1 MNVNNVS
8 GNNIYTSTASV
19 NSQEQKGSAVSSS
32 YAQNPIATSFKAN
45 MPPQQSQTQSPAI
58 PATPN
63 NIRTQ
68 FATKEEQDKFIQVA
82 MNLDKQ
88 GKQSLELLLKSGIL
102 LSNKSNDKSTT
113 LDSLYKMVS
122 TPRLQGLTPQTVL
135 AETVNTIANPFVIT
149 QSFGDIPKEY
159 MNQIV
164 QQAKPNPKT
173 PGDKID
179 SKTIDVRNSSA
190 CVSASIEFNLA
201 MKMPAEFARFAEG
214 LTSPKMSVDKT
225 INLKNLTDNT
235 LDSIYLLNM
244 FEIPYKADNFDKAT
258 LTLAPDK
265 NSYIRA
271 QIQNSNKDHLERSLV
286 DVLMQSTFMNV
297 GSQGTYD
304 SLTDI
309 RGGKFNEDNKGLIE
323 FEKTFTESIVQ
334 DKNKMSVTYQ
344 ILDENAK
351 LTGYTADFSKITRQI
366 LESLAI
372 GENVIIGYTQLDE
385 NRKVINGHE
394 ITIIGATKDKEGNLI
409 FICNDTDDNKPVPI
423 IYKANDLIPQIHHAG
438 LPQEVVAKEEGYSET
453 ETWKEG
459 LKAYKESKKAEKAA

>member
-8 GNNIYTSTASV
+8 GSNIYTSTVGV
-19 NSQEQKGSAVSSS
+19 NSQEQKGSAVSNY
-32 YAQNPIATSFKAN
+32 YAQSPITTSFKAD
-45 MPPQQSQTQSPAI
+45 MPPQQPQVQSAPV
-58 PATPN
+58 PATPS

-102 LSNKSNDKSTT
+102 LSNKSNDQSTT
-113 LDSLYKMVS
+113 LDSLHKIIS

-149 QSFGDIPKEY
+149 QNFGDIPKEN

-179 SKTIDVRNSSA
+179 AKTVDVRNSSA

-225 INLKNLTDNT
+225 IHLKNLTDNT

-244 FEIPYKADNFDKAT
+244 FEIPYKADDFDKAT

-265 NSYIRA
+265 NAYIRA
-271 QIQNSNKDHLERSLV
+271 QIQNSNKDRLERSLV

-323 FEKTFTESIVQ
+323 FEKTFTESVVQ

-351 LTGYTADFSKITRQI
+351 LTGYTADFSKMTKQI
-366 LESLAI
+366 LQSLAM
-372 GENVIIGYTQLDE
+372 GENVIVGYTQLDE
-385 NRKVINGHE
+385 NKKVINGHE
-394 ITIIGATKDKEGNLI
+394 ITIIGAVKDKEGNLI
-409 FICNDTDDNKPVPI
+409 FICNDTDDNNPNPI
-423 IYKANDLIPQIHHAG
+423 IYKANDLIPKIHHAG
-438 LPQEVVAKEEGYSET
+438 LPQQVVAQEEGYSET
-453 ETWKEG
+453 ESWKEG
-459 LKAYKESKKAEKAA
+459 MKAYQEAKKSGNAA

>member
-1 MNVNNVS
+1 MYVKNVS
-8 GNNIYTSTASV
+8 GNSIYTSTAGI
-19 NSQEQKGSAVSSS
+19 NPQEQKGSTVSNS
-32 YAQNPIATSFKAN
+32 YAQKPITTSFKADL
-45 MPPQQSQTQSPAI
+45 PPQQQQTQSTPAI
-58 PATPN
+58 APPN
-63 NIRTQ
+63 AVRTQ
-68 FATKEEQDKFIQVA
+68 FTTKEEQDKFVQVA

-88 GKQSLELLLKSGIL
+88 GKQSLELLLRSGIL
-102 LSNKSNDKSTT
+102 LNNKSNDQSTT
-113 LDSLYKMVS
+113 LDSLYKIIS

-149 QSFGDIPKEY
+149 QNFGDIPKEN

-214 LTSPKMSVDKT
+214 LTSPKMSIDKT

-265 NSYIRA
+265 NAYIRA
-271 QIQNSNKDHLERSLV
+271 QIQNSNKDNLERSLI

-351 LTGYTADFSKITRQI
+351 LTGYTADFSKIKKQI
-366 LESLAI
+366 LESLAM
-372 GENVIIGYTQLDE
+372 GENVIIGYTQLDDTK
-385 NRKVINGHE
+385 KVINGHE
-394 ITIIGATKDKEGNLI
+394 ITIIGAAKDKEGNLI

-423 IYKANDLIPQIHHAG
+423 VYRADELIPQIHHAG

-453 ETWKEG
+453 ESWKEG
-459 LKAYKESKKAEKAA
+459 MKAYQQAKKPEKAA